1 MAQAMLTRSLGFSRA
16 LYVPAKRFA
25 VSSPVG
31 AGAAA
36 FLTVITFVAIF
47 ASQVAPHDPLVADYV
62 RFLTPPSATYLLG
75 TDHLGRD
82 LLSRIIFGSRTT
94 LLVAFTAVAIGDAI
108 GVAWGLLSGY
118 VSGRLD
124 LIGQRFLDVI
134 LAFPSVILAL
144 LLLVALGAGR
154 NTVVIAIAI
163 TVVPTTTR
171 VIRATALSVKE
182 TEYVQAARAIGASP
196 LRIMARHLAPQCV
209 APLLVIVT
217 VHLGAAIYT
226 EAALSFLGVGI
237 PPPFASWGNL
247 LGGVLISGFRPPWWL
262 VVFPGAVITVTILAL
277 NLFGDALRDHLDPK
291 LRGRLQ

>member
-1 MAQAMLTRSLGFSRA
+1 MLTRSLGLSQV
-16 LYVPAKRFA
+16 LYFPAKRFA

-36 FLTVITFVAIF
+36 FLMAITFVAIF
-47 ASQVAPHDPLVADYV
+47 AHQVAPNDPLVADHSHI
-62 RFLTPPSATYLLG
+62 LTPPSATYLLG
-75 TDHLGRD
+75 TDNLGRD

-94 LLVAFTAVAIGDAI
+94 LLVAFTAVAIGDAV

-118 VSGRLD
+118 VSGRFD
-124 LIGQRFLDVI
+124 LMGQRLLDVI

-171 VIRATALSVKE
+171 VIRATALSAKE
-182 TEYVQAARAIGASP
+182 TDYVQAARAIGASP
-196 LRIMARHLAPQCV
+196 FRIMARHLAPQCV

-237 PPPFASWGNL
+237 PPPFSSWGNL

-262 VVFPGAVITVTILAL
+262 VVFPGAMITLTILAL